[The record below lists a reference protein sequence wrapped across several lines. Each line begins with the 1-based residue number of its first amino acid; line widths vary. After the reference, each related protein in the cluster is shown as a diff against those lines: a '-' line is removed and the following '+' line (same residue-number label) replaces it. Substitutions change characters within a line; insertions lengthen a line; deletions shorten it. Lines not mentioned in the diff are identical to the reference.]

1 MRDDQHRPQS
11 GAGERRA
18 HRRLALRIPVECRR
32 GDRIVRT
39 LTQNISTG
47 GAYLETEQGDF
58 QPGDRLDLALTLP
71 AADGVSPYP
80 GDATCT
86 AEVLRV
92 RPTPQPPAEA
102 SPRDG
107 VALRFLDRLRITY
120 AMDQ

>member
-1 MRDDQHRPQS
+1 M
-11 GAGERRA
+11 
-18 HRRLALRIPVECRR
+18 ECRR
-32 GDRIVRT
+32 GDRIVRA
-39 LTQNISTG
+39 LTDNISTG
-47 GAYLETEQGDF
+47 GAYIETDRGDF
-58 QPGDRLDLALTLP
+58 RPGDRLDLALRLP
-71 AADGVSPYP
+71 AAEGVSPYP

-86 AEVLRV
+86 AEVLRI